1 MNRRDMLEAT
11 GVTAIAA
18 LSGCVAITPFNTPQP
33 DELLRSVAAE
43 HDRER
48 PFRATRVVRTG
59 HDSVSR
65 ERTQRLRR
73 LGPDRVRS
81 DVTWSTDSREVGNVR
96 VADESIELEYR
107 GADDVVLLRGR
118 TDPVNPADRIVDN
131 YDLEYVGTER
141 VGPREVDVVDAVQT
155 VPADG
160 RSVSVRLGDT
170 EYVLGVSSTDDAS
183 PDADETIRKRLWID
197 PELPVF
203 VQERS
208 EVATDDATV
217 VDERTHFTIASG
229 ADIDE
234 GQFELD
240 PQSAHVSVLKSIP
253 SDRSWSDSNRNRIA
267 RRVPFS
273 LPEPELPDAYTFDEG
288 SVKVEEDAGVV
299 GVRLWYEHERYVNRR
314 LFVTVST
321 RPLIEPSGR
330 DYQETQVNRG
340 TVDGQA
346 VEAYDVENVEWE
358 CDGRTYRVGSHPDR
372 QLLLEIGES
381 IEC

>member
-1 MNRRDMLEAT
+1 MQRRDVLKAT
-11 GVTAIAA
+11 AGTAIAA
-18 LSGCVAITPFNTPQP
+18 LSGCVAITPFNTPHP

-59 HDSVSR
+59 QDSVSR
-65 ERTQRLRR
+65 QRTQRFWR

-81 DVTWSTDSREVGNVR
+81 DVTWSTDSQEVGNVR
-96 VADESIELEYR
+96 VADDSMELEYR

-118 TDPVNPADRIVDN
+118 TDPVNPADRIVAN

-141 VGPREVDVVDAVQT
+141 VGPREVDVVDAVPT
-155 VPADG
+155 ESTGG

-170 EYVLGVSSTDDAS
+170 EYVLSTSSSDDAS

-208 EVATDDATV
+208 EVATGDGAL
-217 VDERTHFTIASG
+217 VDERTHFSIASD

-234 GQFELD
+234 RRFELE

-253 SDRSWSDSNRNRIA
+253 SDGSWTDSNRNRIA
-267 RRVPFS
+267 RRVPFP
-273 LPEPELPDAYTFDEG
+273 LPEPDLPDAYSFDEG
-288 SVKVEEDAGVV
+288 TVKFDEDVGVV
-299 GVRLWYEHERYVNRR
+299 GARLWYQHEYYANRP
-314 LFVTVST
+314 LFVTVSK

-330 DYQETQVNRG
+330 DYRETQVSRG
-340 TVDGQA
+340 SVEGQA
-346 VEAYDVENVEWE
+346 VEAFDVENVEWE

-372 QLLLEIGES
+372 ELLLEIGES